1 MRTLPTVITAFANHD
16 QEVYLP
22 KLKAEHDALQDVLK
36 SRYDVRHVP
45 LDAARTDNLLDHL
58 NTYKDSL
65 QVLHLGAH
73 TNEHLIKLND
83 QEGWAEGLAEL
94 LAGCEELKLI
104 FVNGCK
110 SQGQARVYLR
120 AGIPAVIA
128 TTCPVPDGQA
138 AEFAAD
144 FYKFLV
150 ANYTLE
156 DAFKEAIGR
165 QRFRRRHSS
174 LSSVFVARG
183 LDLDSDGPLDHQ
195 LWCLY
200 LQEDKKHQTCKWRLG
215 HTERI
220 PRVFDYY
227 EALQAAPPNGA
238 KVLSQC
244 LHKEHQPNKYIHYL
258 SDNVLPY
265 FSLDAFYAR
274 KSAAL
279 QPFSERWII
288 EQLLDHDQYEGG
300 IIIGKGGIGKTRMM
314 LQLGMVAHEKEWN
327 VVVLNRHFE
336 LSNLRELGIYFSQL
350 EYKKHFILI
359 DQFESCSWFDDQF
372 LDDLAAYCPGAE
384 EIRFLTNCRSS
395 YQFLGYS
402 HYLVINLDEHTA
414 QSDYEKW
421 VIRNLLKELD
431 APASLKQCSGI
442 KTASFAV
449 FLGYMK
455 QKEPTADNL
464 VGFPDFQSWL
474 LHHFM
479 QMVDPTRNQIQQFD
493 KEVNWLL
500 SFPLQEGEKNDYLR
514 DGSAFKSCLNK
525 LIKDGWVEE
534 NQQQSF
540 NIWRISQNTIID
552 ELASAYFQG
561 YADVK
566 IELNNS
572 FEFAIAQGRGKNW
585 INNIQRIR
593 GEITRKGGEAVFFQL
608 FQEILPKYS
617 HLAQVIFS
625 SQLLTKEE
633 VLLLMEQ
640 YPDIAEAVL
649 QDNDAILPLSFAMN
663 QWAKHQVA
671 ASPGFQKLI
680 DKWMDVHAPSQ
691 LNSGILARFTSTYL
705 KLIGLDE
712 KIQPYVERF
721 WSLDVIPDGSFV
733 LQEYIERCSSIDSP
747 VKVYFERYLE
757 RYSRK
762 EGVEHLIKLWLTHQ
776 GERTYVENLLPMVIQ
791 NHTTP
796 KGTRHLVFSWLDAGG
811 DKKLVARAFREYTD
825 SIIDEVELPFVIE
838 SWLHKTRDV
847 QPVQNAIRQYLEKHQ
862 DDKESAYMLRDW
874 LKYGK
879 NARLCKPFVVAFL
892 KKHAKEKE
900 AHLVL
905 IEWLEIE
912 GDFKV
917 IEHALLQHLK
927 FQAHQED
934 SHFLIRSWLKQ
945 KKAVA
950 GIEDVVKEYLKK
962 YAQNQV
968 VCYVAASWLDAGGAP
983 TAVQAVLE
991 IYFKKHSAYK
1001 GTSFLIE
1008 SWIKAKGS
1016 LNLVKAAIL
1025 NYAKR
1030 YPYAKGTSLILSAW
1044 LRAKGSHDHV
1054 LACIERYLQGQNGK
1068 YLSYHLLLTW
1078 LNTQGDPGLVQ
1089 PFLSNFVKRLAPC
1102 HEADIL
1108 LALWRKNGFDATVIG
1123 EQIWAK

>member
-1 MRTLPTVITAFANHD
+1 MRTLPTVITAFANND
-16 QEVYLP
+16 QDVYLP
-22 KLKAEHDALQDVLK
+22 KLKAESDALQDMLK

-58 NTYKDSL
+58 KTYKDSL

-73 TNEHLIKLND
+73 TNEHLIRLND
-83 QEGWAEGLAEL
+83 QEGWAEGLAEV
-94 LAGCEELKLI
+94 LAKYDELKLI

-110 SQGQARVYLR
+110 SQAQARAYLKE
-120 AGIPAVIA
+120 GIPAVIA

-138 AEFAAD
+138 AEFATD

-150 ANYTLE
+150 SNYTLE

-165 QRFRRRHSS
+165 QRFRRRHAN

-183 LDLDSDGPLDHQ
+183 LDLDSDGPQDHQ

-200 LQEDKKHQTCKWRLG
+200 LQEEKKHQTCKWRLG

-244 LHKEHQPNKYIHYL
+244 FHKEHQPSKYIHYL

-279 QPFSERWII
+279 LPFSERWII
-288 EQLLDHDQYEGG
+288 EQLLDHDQYEGA

-314 LQLGMVAHEKEWN
+314 LQLGMIAHEKEWN
-327 VVVLNRHFE
+327 VIVLNRHFE
-336 LSNLRELGIYFSQL
+336 RSNLRQLGIYLSQL

-359 DQFESCSWFDDQF
+359 DQFENCVWFDDQF
-372 LDDLAAYCPGAE
+372 LDDLAAYCPGTE
-384 EIRFLTNCRSS
+384 EMRFLTNCRSS

-402 HYLVINLDEHTA
+402 YYLKINLDEHTA

-421 VIRNLLKELD
+421 VVRNLLRELV
-431 APASLKQCSGI
+431 APTSFTRYSGI

-474 LHHFM
+474 LHHFI

-500 SFPLQEGEKNDYLR
+500 SFPLQEGEKDEYLR

-534 NQQQSF
+534 NQQQNF

-552 ELASAYFQG
+552 ELAMVYFQG
-561 YADVK
+561 YADVR

-572 FEFAIAQGRGKNW
+572 FEYAIAQGRGKNW

-593 GEITRKGGEAVFFQL
+593 NEIARIGGEAVFFRL
-608 FQEILPKYS
+608 FQGILPKHT

-663 QWAKHQVA
+663 QWAKDQVA
-671 ASPGFQKLI
+671 AGPEFQKLI
-680 DKWMDVHAPSQ
+680 NRWMDVHAPSQ

-712 KIQPYVERF
+712 KIKPYVDHF

-733 LQEYIERCSSIDSP
+733 LQEYIERCSSIDPS

-791 NHTTP
+791 NHTAK

-811 DKKLVARAFREYTD
+811 DKKLVARAFRQYTD
-825 SIIDEVELPFVIE
+825 SIIDEVEFPFVIE
-838 SWLHKTRDV
+838 SWLQKTRDV
-847 QPVQNAIRQYLEKHQ
+847 LPVQNAIQQYLEKHRAE
-862 DDKESAYMLRDW
+862 KESAYMLRDW

-879 NARLCKPFVVAFL
+879 NPGLCAPFVEEYL
-892 KKHAKEKE
+892 ETHAQEKE

-905 IEWLEIE
+905 MEWLEIK
-912 GDFKV
+912 GDFDA
-917 IEHALLQHLK
+917 IEQALLQHLK
-927 FQAHQED
+927 YQAHQED

-945 KKAVA
+945 RKNLAEIEQVVA
-950 GIEDVVKEYLKK
+950 EYLKK
-962 YAQNQV
+962 YAQKSII
-968 VCYVAASWLDAGGAP
+968 CYIIASWLDRGGATVIVEP
-983 TAVQAVLE
+983 TVK
-991 IYFKKHSAYK
+991 IYLLKHNTYK

-1016 LNLVKAAIL
+1016 LSLVQTAIL
-1025 NYAKR
+1025 QYAQY
-1030 YPYAKGTSLILSAW
+1030 YPREKGTSLVLSAW
-1044 LRAKGSHDHV
+1044 LLARGNHDHV
-1054 LACIERYLQGQNGK
+1054 EEAVERYLKHHNGK
-1068 YLSYHLLLTW
+1068 IPSYHLLLTW
-1078 LNTQGDPGLVQ
+1078 LNTRGAPAVIL
-1089 PFLSNFVKRLAPC
+1089 PHLTMFVKRQAPSK
-1102 HEADIL
+1102 EAKNLIE
-1108 LALWRKNGFDATVIG
+1108 AWRKNGFDPFTLI
-1123 EQIWAK
+1123 E